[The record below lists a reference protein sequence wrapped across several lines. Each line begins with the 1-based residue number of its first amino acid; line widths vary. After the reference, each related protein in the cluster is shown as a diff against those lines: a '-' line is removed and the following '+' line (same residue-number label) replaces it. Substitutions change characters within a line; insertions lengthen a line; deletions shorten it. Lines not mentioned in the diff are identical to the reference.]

1 MAINVK
7 LPEALV
13 ESAKRYGNIEYRSV
27 PESRLIVAVIARA
40 IHECRACV
48 THSARVRQN

>member
-13 ESAKRYGNIEYRSV
+13 ETAKRYGNIEYRSV
-27 PESRLIVAVIARA
+27 PTDGRAENA
-40 IHECRACV
+40 IH
-48 THSARVRQN
+48 